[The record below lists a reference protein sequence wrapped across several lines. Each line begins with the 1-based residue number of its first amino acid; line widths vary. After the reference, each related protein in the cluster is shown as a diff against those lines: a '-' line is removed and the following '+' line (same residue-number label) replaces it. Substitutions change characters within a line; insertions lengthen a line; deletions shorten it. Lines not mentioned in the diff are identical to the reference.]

1 MKVASGIT
9 SENASSVIENSAV
22 DTSNC
27 SVEYWDQILKN
38 NGLDLEK
45 ASEETKPVRP
55 KKSGKKSGKRSGKVH
70 ARSSDGRA
78 IRNVFDSDDPF
89 FEAHQIKAPGEI
101 RTDEN
106 RILDAWVFNDK
117 EVDAFLSRRFKRQKE
132 LCEFEKYSATDCLS
146 RGFPE
151 MAICRVCKQRR
162 QAARWKRIIWIY
174 FRMEWNEKDTT
185 SEIYGDTSEINTYK
199 VIRAIGNIRS
209 ARARDLRLAGNSNRV
224 VPGNN
229 C

>member
-1 MKVASGIT
+1 M
-9 SENASSVIENSAV
+9 NAPLKSHRFSRRALLKGGALTVGFALTGLRNDAAAQGAAAV
-22 DTSNC
+22 PR
-27 SVEYWDQILKN
+27 V
-38 NGLDLEK
+38 LD
-45 ASEETKPVRP
+45 
-55 KKSGKKSGKRSGKVH
+55 
-70 ARSSDGRA
+70 
-78 IRNVFDSDDPF
+78 N
-89 FEAHQIKAPGEI
+89 
-101 RTDEN
+101 
-106 RILDAWVFNDK
+106 K